1 MAVQGIGLNELKAIC
16 GPLCPTW
23 VKFTEYDDVRFNAM
37 TLEPALFDS
46 SPHLLICAVP
56 SPLSLV
62 ACPCS
67 IPGPYSP
74 SSFRAQAD
82 WVTRML
88 SELWPHINKATS
100 QVVRETMEPIL
111 EANRPSIVSSM
122 TFHKFELGKDREKA
136 PHIEGIKLHKTG
148 AEEDQVIMDLLIYW
162 QSDASIIL
170 NIKTAAVT
178 LQVQVKNLVFQATLR
193 LIFQLGEQMPCI
205 DAVVAS
211 LLRKLLNVPL
221 TTSLHLSFLLL
232 RTAPRPKVDFV
243 LKAVGG
249 SLAAIPGLEKQIDNT
264 VASVLESVILWPE
277 RIVVKLNP
285 AFDEKLLEMKLLE
298 MKYEGELVVT
308 VVRAEG
314 VKNVDT
320 LGKSDPYTTIWLN
333 PKHMAK
339 TGVCKNNLNPQWNE
353 TFLLP
358 VDDPHTAELTI
369 KVEDDD
375 VMQDSDL
382 GWALFPLADL
392 MDKSEPY
399 QVTLDLLP
407 RLHDD
412 KLLGKDHKLGRIT
425 LLLAYRDYSD
435 EERDSVTAAEKARE
449 PRIKDHSVPA
459 DQATAAMAAA
469 AADSERRVREAA
481 ERALMTPKTP
491 RASMARR
498 SSQVGQKSI
507 KVVEQSQT
515 SSSDATD
522 DALPVSVAPG
532 APAAAADAT
541 PAAAAAAVPD
551 AGADAAAAAEAAAPA
566 PAPRAM
572 PSLARSMGDL
582 KHRDREGALQVS
594 LDQEAA
600 DSAAAAAATA
610 AAEAEGD
617 APLSPALSPGAD
629 GKPKRRSG
637 AMGFMSKVGQIGRN
651 VKSGI
656 EGSLSPKEHH

>member
-1 MAVQGIGLNELKAIC
+1 MLPPFSTTPIRLPSPPGEEPGVPGHAAPHFSAGRADALHRRCRRLAAAQGAVQC
-16 GPLCPTW
+16 GAVRCS
-23 VKFTEYDDVRFNAM
+23 VVRF
-37 TLEPALFDS
+37 S
-46 SPHLLICAVP
+46 AVCWGA
-56 SPLSLV
+56 V
-62 ACPCS
+62 QC
-67 IPGPYSP
+67 G
-74 SSFRAQAD
+74 
-82 WVTRML
+82 VTGLCGAGRGGVRM
-88 SELWPHINKATS
+88 SVWGSKGEC
-100 QVVRETMEPIL
+100 
-111 EANRPSIVSSM
+111 
-122 TFHKFELGKDREKA
+122 
-136 PHIEGIKLHKTG
+136 
-148 AEEDQVIMDLLIYW
+148 
-162 QSDASIIL
+162 
-170 NIKTAAVT
+170 
-178 LQVQVKNLVFQATLR
+178 LQCCK
-193 LIFQLGEQMPCI
+193 
-205 DAVVAS
+205 
-211 LLRKLLNVPL
+211 
-221 TTSLHLSFLLL
+221 
-232 RTAPRPKVDFV
+232 PRPTVDFV

-249 SLAAIPGLEKQIDNT
+249 SLAAIPGLEKQIDST

-277 RIVVKLNP
+277 RIVIKLNP
-285 AFDEKLLEMKLLE
+285 AFDEKLLE

-339 TGVCKNNLNPQWNE
+339 TGVCKNNLNPSWNE

-392 MDKSEPY
+392 MDKSAPY

-407 RLHDD
+407 HLHDD

-435 EERDSVTAAEKARE
+435 EERDSVTAAEKARG
-449 PRIKDHSVPA
+449 PRIKDHSVA
-459 DQATAAMAAA
+459 AEQATAAMAAA

-481 ERALMTPKTP
+481 ERALMTP
-491 RASMARR
+491 RATMARR
-498 SSQVGQKSI
+498 SSEVGQKST
-507 KVVEQSQT
+507 KVVEQSQRR

-532 APAAAADAT
+532 APAADAPAADAAAT
-541 PAAAAAAVPD
+541 AADTAPAAAAAA
-551 AGADAAAAAEAAAPA
+551 AAAAPPVARAA
-566 PAPRAM
+566 

-594 LDQEAA
+594 SDVEPT
-600 DSAAAAAATA
+600 DSDTA
-610 AAEAEGD
+610 AAGAEGD
-617 APLSPALSPGAD
+617 APLSPLLSPGPD

-637 AMGFMSKVGQIGRN
+637 AMGFMSKVGQMGRN
-651 VKSGI
+651 VKAGI
-656 EGSLSPKEHH
+656 EGGLSPK

>member
-23 VKFTEYDDVRFNAM
+23 VKFTEYDD
-37 TLEPALFDS
+37 
-46 SPHLLICAVP
+46 
-56 SPLSLV
+56 
-62 ACPCS
+62 
-67 IPGPYSP
+67 
-74 SSFRAQAD
+74 AD

-211 LLRKLLNVPL
+211 LLRK
-221 TTSLHLSFLLL
+221 
-232 RTAPRPKVDFV
+232 PRPKVDFV

-285 AFDEKLLEMKLLE
+285 AFDEKLLE

-507 KVVEQSQT
+507 K
-515 SSSDATD
+515 
-522 DALPVSVAPG
+522 
-532 APAAAADAT
+532 
-541 PAAAAAAVPD
+541 
-551 AGADAAAAAEAAAPA
+551 
-566 PAPRAM
+566 
-572 PSLARSMGDL
+572 
-582 KHRDREGALQVS
+582 HRDREGALQVS

>member
-23 VKFTEYDDVRFNAM
+23 VKFTEYDD
-37 TLEPALFDS
+37 
-46 SPHLLICAVP
+46 
-56 SPLSLV
+56 
-62 ACPCS
+62 
-67 IPGPYSP
+67 
-74 SSFRAQAD
+74 AD

-148 AEEDQVIMDLLIYW
+148 AEEEQVIMDLLICW

-211 LLRKLLNVPL
+211 LLRK
-221 TTSLHLSFLLL
+221 
-232 RTAPRPKVDFV
+232 PRPKVDFV

-285 AFDEKLLEMKLLE
+285 AFDEKLLE

-481 ERALMTPKTP
+481 ERTLMTPRTP

-498 SSQVGQKSI
+498 TSEVGQKST

-515 SSSDATD
+515 SSSSDAAD

-532 APAAAADAT
+532 APAAAVSDAD
-541 PAAAAAAVPD
+541 
-551 AGADAAAAAEAAAPA
+551 ADAAVAAEAAAAA

-600 DSAAAAAATA
+600 DSAAAAASAA
-610 AAEAEGD
+610 AAEAEGE
-617 APLSPALSPGAD
+617 APLSPALSPGPD

>member
-1 MAVQGIGLNELKAIC
+1 MMRC
-16 GPLCPTW
+16 G
-23 VKFTEYDDVRFNAM
+23 
-37 TLEPALFDS
+37 EPAKSQVVRETMEPILEANRLPITSCS
-46 SPHLLICAVP
+46 SLLQTTHPPALPSALNSPLQATCQVAMSQVVRETMEPILGANRPTYHDLPHLLQT
-56 SPLSLV
+56 SPPLPV
-62 ACPCS
+62 
-67 IPGPYSP
+67 SP
-74 SSFRAQAD
+74 SSPLRHTIPDHVVSQ
-82 WVTRML
+82 
-88 SELWPHINKATS
+88 ATS

-211 LLRKLLNVPL
+211 LLRK
-221 TTSLHLSFLLL
+221 
-232 RTAPRPKVDFV
+232 PRPKVDFV

-285 AFDEKLLEMKLLE
+285 AFDEKLLE

-507 KVVEQSQT
+507 K
-515 SSSDATD
+515 
-522 DALPVSVAPG
+522 
-532 APAAAADAT
+532 
-541 PAAAAAAVPD
+541 
-551 AGADAAAAAEAAAPA
+551 
-566 PAPRAM
+566 
-572 PSLARSMGDL
+572 
-582 KHRDREGALQVS
+582 HRDREGALQVS

>member
-1 MAVQGIGLNELKAIC
+1 MGFVSSVLVGLVIGVVIMYAWNYFMAVRQAKRNTVKSDLMAVQGIGLNELKAIC

-23 VKFTEYDDVRFNAM
+23 VKFTEYDD
-37 TLEPALFDS
+37 
-46 SPHLLICAVP
+46 
-56 SPLSLV
+56 
-62 ACPCS
+62 
-67 IPGPYSP
+67 
-74 SSFRAQAD
+74 AD

-136 PHIEGIKLHKTG
+136 PHVEGIKLHKTG
-148 AEEDQVIMDLLIYW
+148 ADKDQVIMDLLIYW
-162 QSDASIIL
+162 QSDASIVL

-178 LQVQVKNLVFQATLR
+178 LQVQVKNLVFRATLR

-211 LLRKLLNVPL
+211 LLRK
-221 TTSLHLSFLLL
+221 
-232 RTAPRPKVDFV
+232 PRPTVDFV

-249 SLAAIPGLEKQIDNT
+249 SLAAIPGLEKQIDST

-277 RIVVKLNP
+277 RIVIKLNP
-285 AFDEKLLEMKLLE
+285 AFDEKLLE

-320 LGKSDPYTTIWLN
+320 LGKSDPYTTMWLN

-339 TGVCKNNLNPQWNE
+339 TGVCKNNLNPSWNE

-392 MDKSEPY
+392 MDKSGPY

-407 RLHDD
+407 HLHDD

-435 EERDSVTAAEKARE
+435 EERDSVTAAEKALLILKSVPLSSFPLFPSLSPALSTQLAYRDYSDE
-449 PRIKDHSVPA
+449 ERDSVTAAEKARGPRIKDHSVPA
-459 DQATAAMAAA
+459 EQANAAMAAA

-481 ERALMTPKTP
+481 ERALMTP
-491 RASMARR
+491 RATMARR
-498 SSQVGQKSI
+498 F
-507 KVVEQSQT
+507 
-515 SSSDATD
+515 
-522 DALPVSVAPG
+522 
-532 APAAAADAT
+532 
-541 PAAAAAAVPD
+541 
-551 AGADAAAAAEAAAPA
+551 
-566 PAPRAM
+566 
-572 PSLARSMGDL
+572 LARSMGDL

-594 LDQEAA
+594 SDVEPT
-600 DSAAAAAATA
+600 DSDAAAAG
-610 AAEAEGD
+610 AEGD
-617 APLSPALSPGAD
+617 APLSPALSPGPD

-637 AMGFMSKVGQIGRN
+637 AMGFISKVGQMGRN

-656 EGSLSPKEHH
+656 EGSLSPK